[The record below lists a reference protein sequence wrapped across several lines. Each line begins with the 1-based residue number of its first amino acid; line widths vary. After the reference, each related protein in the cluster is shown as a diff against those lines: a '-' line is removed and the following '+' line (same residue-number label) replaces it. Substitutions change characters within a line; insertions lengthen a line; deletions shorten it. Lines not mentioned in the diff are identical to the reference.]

1 MENILL
7 TGGFGFTGSHLIN
20 HFQKMNFQIIVFSN
34 RNIVNPIILDKSNI
48 IFESGD
54 IRDSNRFHE
63 VMKKYRPSYVIHLA
77 ALTGITKC
85 QNDPFT
91 AFLTNVYG
99 TYDVI
104 KGCIETNSYL
114 IFISSREVYGETNNI
129 ESSEDDNKIPNNIY
143 GMTKLEA
150 ENLILWANKKYNLN
164 YTILRP
170 TNLYGHGG
178 DTYGAQ
184 ILIKKIL
191 EEKDVEI
198 LGGKQRMNFI
208 FVGDVIDSIIKVI
221 NNDQSKNEIFNV
233 GSNDTLSILEFI
245 ELVTK
250 LTNKKPLLKF
260 LPMRNGETK
269 NFHVSIEKIQK
280 KLNWKPSTQIKD
292 GLLKTINWYKNS

>member
-20 HFQKMNFQIIVFSN
+20 QLQKMNFQIIVFSN
-34 RNIVNPIILDKSNI
+34 KNIVNPIILDKFNI

-54 IRDSNRFHE
+54 IRDSNRFQE
-63 VMKKYRPSYVIHLA
+63 VMKKYKPSYVIHLA

-85 QNDPFT
+85 QNDPLT
-91 AFLTNVYG
+91 AFLINVHG
-99 TYDVI
+99 TYNVM
-104 KGCIETNSYL
+104 KGCIETNSHL
-114 IFISSREVYGETNNI
+114 IFISSREVYGETKNT
-129 ESSEDDNKIPNNIY
+129 ESSEDDIKIPNNIY
-143 GMTKLEA
+143 GITKLEA
-150 ENLILWANKKYNLN
+150 ENLILWANKKFSLN

-170 TNLYGHGG
+170 TNLYGYGG

-198 LGGKQRMNFI
+198 LGGEQRMNFI

-221 NNDQSKNEIFNV
+221 HNDQSKNEIFNV

-245 ELVTK
+245 ELISK
-250 LTNKKPLLKF
+250 LTNKKPVLKF
-260 LPMRNGETK
+260 LPMRNGETQ
-269 NFHVSIEKIQK
+269 NFHVSIAKIQK

-292 GLLKTINWYKNS
+292 GLLNTINWYKNS